1 MAWPDA
7 REMGGS
13 RQRSGGSL
21 ARGAAS
27 LMIPSQLVRRYAHNQ
42 QVGLDVADQ
51 EIVLHYALGLLNKAQ
66 LMGRQEDGSVGPLL
80 FKGGTALRKCMFGSE
95 GRFSQDID
103 LDAPYKNGFE
113 AAAEAA
119 FVDRSPFHGI
129 TFSIVKSRWSEDGD
143 ENFSGI
149 VEYDHAGG
157 SGRFE
162 LQISYRLNP
171 VLAARDLALVAQEY
185 FSRVEFAAPTLHG
198 LDPYEMIGEKIMACN
213 RRQGGSAKDIY
224 DLYLWSAK
232 PFDAQLVRRV
242 AVLKAWTD
250 QRRSRPYDAEALL
263 AAMVP
268 GNFRWSDLNGL
279 VPRKQHSD
287 RDRICRQARER
298 FATLTDL
305 TEDEQA
311 LLADQTSHREE
322 ALFKTLVVEAREMRQ
337 KLG

>member
-1 MAWPDA
+1 
-7 REMGGS
+7 
-13 RQRSGGSL
+13 
-21 ARGAAS
+21 
-27 LMIPSQLVRRYAHNQ
+27 MIPPQLVRRYAHNQ
-42 QVGLDVADQ
+42 QVELDVANR
-51 EIVLHYALGLLNKAQ
+51 EIVLHYALGLLNHAG
-66 LMGRQEDGSVGPLL
+66 LTGRLEDGSVGPLL

-103 LDAPYKNGFE
+103 LDAPHKNGFE
-113 AAAEAA
+113 AEAEAA
-119 FVDRSPFHGI
+119 FVDHSPFHGI
-129 TFSIVKSRWSEDGD
+129 TFSMVKSRWSEDGE
-143 ENFSGI
+143 ENFSGT
-149 VEYDHAGG
+149 VEYAHDAG

-171 VLAARDLALVAQEY
+171 VLEARDLPLVEQEY
-185 FSRVEFAAPTLHG
+185 LPRVEFTAPTLHG

-232 PFDAQLVRRV
+232 PFDAALVRRV

-250 QRRSRPYDAEALL
+250 QRRSRPYDPEALL

-298 FATLTDL
+298 FTA
-305 TEDEQA
+305 
-311 LLADQTSHREE
+311 LADLNEEEKTLLGDQSSHREA
-322 ALFKTLVVEAREMRQ
+322 ALFKVLVSQAREMRERAA
-337 KLG
+337 